1 MLPLAETFADEFF
14 VGFVCFIQ
22 DGSEVGMKEVPQGE
36 SIYSVLSILDILTVK
51 CQNNCQHIQ
60 VAVQIKQTTK
70 TLNLSGGPR
79 FFCEGWLSGR
89 F

>member
-1 MLPLAETFADEFF
+1 
-14 VGFVCFIQ
+14 
-22 DGSEVGMKEVPQGE
+22 MKEVPQGE

-51 CQNNCQHIQ
+51 CQNNFQHIQ
-60 VAVQIKQTTK
+60 VAVQRKQTTK

-79 FFCEGWLSGR
+79 FFCEGWLRGR